1 MENNNYEVAVLAHD
15 LTRTFG
21 SFVAV
26 DRISFEVMKGEIFGF
41 LGPNGAGKT
50 TTIKILCGLLTP
62 TSGVARVSGFD
73 VSTQHEQIK
82 KNIGYMSQ
90 KFSLYEDLTVSENL
104 DFFGGIYG
112 LNAERK
118 KSRSVWVLEMA
129 DLKHKTHTLTGA
141 LPLGWKQRL
150 ALGCAVL
157 HEPPVLFLDEPTSG
171 VDPLS
176 RRNFWDL
183 INELALQGVTVFV
196 STHYMEEAEYC
207 NRLAL
212 MTAGQII
219 ALGSPSE
226 LKTEWMKE
234 TVIDLECEKVIE
246 AAELLSAD
254 EIFSETAIFGSRI
267 HIVTKYPE
275 QAIAKARHILDEAG
289 ITVDRLEKITP
300 SLEDVFVTLTSKQS
314 TRSDPVSGI
323 K

>member
-1 MENNNYEVAVLAHD
+1 LNNDTPEIAVFAHD
-15 LTRTFG
+15 LSKTFG

-26 DRISFEVMKGEIFGF
+26 DHISFEVRKGEIFGF

-62 TSGVARVSGFD
+62 TAGVARVSGFD
-73 VSTQHEQIK
+73 VSTEFEEIK
-82 KNIGYMSQ
+82 KHIGYMSQ

-112 LNAERK
+112 LTPDRK
-118 KSRSVWVLEMA
+118 AARDEWVLKMA
-129 DLKHKTHTLTGA
+129 DLTDKTGTLTGA

-183 INELALQGVTVFV
+183 INELASQGVTVFV
-196 STHYMEEAEYC
+196 TTHYMEEAEYC

-212 MTAGQII
+212 MAAGRII
-219 ALGSPSE
+219 ALGSPNE
-226 LKTEWMKE
+226 LKTKWMTE
-234 TVIDLECEKVIE
+234 TVIDLECEHIIE
-246 AAELLSAD
+246 AAELLGA
-254 EIFSETAIFGSRI
+254 EKIFSETAIFGSLI
-267 HIVTKYPE
+267 HLVTRVPDTAMQTTRDVLE
-275 QAIAKARHILDEAG
+275 RAG
-289 ITVDRLEKITP
+289 IGISRMEIITP
-300 SLEDVFVTLTSKQS
+300 SLEDVFVTLTSKDS
-314 TRSDPVSGI
+314 R
-323 K
+323 

>member
-1 MENNNYEVAVLAHD
+1 MKNDTPEIAVFAHD
-15 LTRTFG
+15 LSKTFG

-26 DRISFEVMKGEIFGF
+26 DHISFEVRKGEIFGF

-73 VSTQHEQIK
+73 VSTEYEEIK
-82 KNIGYMSQ
+82 RHIGYMSQ
-90 KFSLYEDLTVSENL
+90 KFSLYEDLTVLENL

-112 LNAERK
+112 LTPERK
-118 KSRSVWVLEMA
+118 AARDEWVLKMA
-129 DLKHKTHTLTGA
+129 DLTDKTGTLTGA

-183 INELALQGVTVFV
+183 INELASQGVTVFV
-196 STHYMEEAEYC
+196 TTHYMEEAEYC

-212 MTAGQII
+212 MAAGRII
-219 ALGSPSE
+219 ALGSPTE
-226 LKTEWMKE
+226 LKTKWMTE
-234 TVIDLECEKVIE
+234 TVIDLECERVIE
-246 AAELLSAD
+246 AAELLGAE
-254 EIFSETAIFGSRI
+254 EIFSETAIFGSLI
-267 HIVTKYPE
+267 HLVTKTPE
-275 QAIAKARHILDEAG
+275 IAIQTAREVLGRAG
-289 ITVDRLEKITP
+289 IEISRLEIITP
-300 SLEDVFVTLTSKQS
+300 SLEDVFVTLTSKDS
-314 TRSDPVSGI
+314 R
-323 K
+323 